1 MALPQGMLKRSPI
14 HYLQVISALTHRKVD
29 EL

>member
-14 HYLQVISALTHRKVD
+14 HYLQVISALTHRKMD